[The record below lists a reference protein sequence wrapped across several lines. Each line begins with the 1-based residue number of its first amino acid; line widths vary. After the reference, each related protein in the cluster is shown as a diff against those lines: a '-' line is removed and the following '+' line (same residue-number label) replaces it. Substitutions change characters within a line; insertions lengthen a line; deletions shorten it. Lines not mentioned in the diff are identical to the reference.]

1 MEKSNISAHY
11 TEKLLELVPGGAHT
25 YSKGNDQFPSNA
37 PATIISGKGCN
48 LYAVDGNKYT
58 DFAMSLG
65 SVILGHAYEPVL
77 EAVRNELLKGSNF
90 CRPSIIEGQ
99 LAEVVCDLIPGS
111 EMVKFGKHGSD
122 VVTSAIKLSRAYTG
136 KKYVARCADD
146 PFNSVH
152 DWFIGSTVM
161 NSGIPEEVKNL
172 TLQFKYNDIES
183 CKKLIDEYPDDIACF
198 VLEPISFS
206 QPKNNFLHDLRALCN
221 KYGIVLIFDEVVSG
235 FRFDLGGA
243 QVLAGVKPDL
253 SAFGKAMANGFS
265 ISALLGKKDIMEL
278 AGIEHDKERV
288 FILSSTHGGE
298 THCYAAALACIN
310 EIKKHNLI
318 KYFWMIGGKIK
329 LAIQEA
335 ANRANASEYVRI
347 SGYDV
352 KPAVTITNIDGKA
365 SSIIRTYFLQEMIK
379 HKIMIPYIVP
389 GFSHKQQH
397 VDQLAEASEEVF
409 SMIANLGDEQSIVQK
424 IDGHIIKPVFR
435 KFNYT

>member
-1 MEKSNISAHY
+1 MDKPNITSYY
-11 TEKLLELVPGGAHT
+11 TNKLLELVPGGAHT
-25 YSKGNDQFPSNA
+25 YSKGSDQFPSNA
-37 PATIISGKGCN
+37 PAAIISGKGCN
-48 LYAVDGNKYT
+48 LYAVDGNTYT

-77 EAVRNELLKGSNF
+77 EAVRNELSKGSNF

-99 LAEVVCDLIPGS
+99 LAEVICDLIPGS

-136 KKYVARCADD
+136 KKYIARCVDD

-152 DWFIGSTVM
+152 DWFIGSTIM
-161 NSGIPEEVKNL
+161 NSGIPEEVKKL
-172 TLQFKYNDIES
+172 TLKFKYNDIES
-183 CKKLIDEYPDDIACF
+183 CQKLIDEYPDDIACF
-198 VLEPISFS
+198 VFEPISFS
-206 QPKNNFLHDLRALCN
+206 EPKNNFLHDLRSLCN

-243 QVLAGVKPDL
+243 QVIAGVQPDL

-265 ISALLGKKDIMEL
+265 ISALVGKKDIMEL

-298 THCYAAALACIN
+298 THCFAAALACIN
-310 EIKKHNLI
+310 EIKKNNLI
-318 KYFWMIGGKIK
+318 DYFWMIGGEIK
-329 LAIQEA
+329 LAIHKA
-335 ANRANASEYVRI
+335 ADRANASEYVKI

-352 KPAVTITNIDGKA
+352 KPAVTITNTNNQA
-365 SSIIRTYFLQEMIK
+365 SNIIRTYFLQEMIK
-379 HKIMIPYIVP
+379 RKIMIPYIVP
-389 GFSHKQQH
+389 GFSHKQEH
-397 VDQLAEASEEVF
+397 VNLLYEASEEVF
-409 SMIANLGDEQSIVQK
+409 SMIAKLEDEQSIAQK